1 MGIPQRSGSI
11 FFTVWARVGTVR
23 FPVVHRVRTGQNTT
37 MGIDGLLKAGL
48 VAAVMG
54 LLGSLIVIVWTA
66 LQNLN

>member
-1 MGIPQRSGSI
+1 MGIPLRSGSI
-11 FFTVWARVGTVR
+11 FLTVWARVGAVR
-23 FPVVHRVRTGQNTT
+23 FQVVHRVRTGQNTT
-37 MGIDGLLKAGL
+37 MGIDGLLKVGL